1 MNPDQSF
8 RERVQALVA
17 EGKLTPQEAEALLGG
32 DTTSPE
38 PQAPPVPPVPV
49 IPDLP
54 EPPAPPML
62 PDSEQ
67 TPVYLD
73 RHGEVGEPTDVPPVL
88 HLIASAFNLT
98 VRIDPQVSAPRL
110 YVSVPDRVHLVGTPE
125 GWLVKRVGSKWKD
138 RSEGWLDRL
147 VGGVIEEGH
156 LRAELVVPPGIREVN
171 AKVQGGSLVLPDL
184 TAPVHVK
191 VQGGNLTVGNASEL
205 HAKVQGGNLRWTA
218 TVSGGEHHVKVQG
231 GNANVQLQP
240 GSSLRLEGEV
250 MAGNMSTSGFQVTKK
265 SRDYVNSSY
274 TGVLADGRA
283 HLAFKVQGGNMK
295 VVAS

>member
-1 MNPDQSF
+1 MNQDQSF

-32 DTTSPE
+32 DTTAPE
-38 PQAPPVPPVPV
+38 PQAPPVPPTPV

-125 GWLVKRVGSKWKD
+125 GWLVKRVGVEVEGPQRGLARPSRGRCD
-138 RSEGWLDRL
+138 RGKQPARRTRRSA
-147 VGGVIEEGH
+147 GH
-156 LRAELVVPPGIREVN
+156 P
-171 AKVQGGSLVLPDL
+171 
-184 TAPVHVK
+184 
-191 VQGGNLTVGNASEL
+191 
-205 HAKVQGGNLRWTA
+205 
-218 TVSGGEHHVKVQG
+218 
-231 GNANVQLQP
+231 
-240 GSSLRLEGEV
+240 
-250 MAGNMSTSGFQVTKK
+250 
-265 SRDYVNSSY
+265 
-274 TGVLADGRA
+274 
-283 HLAFKVQGGNMK
+283 
-295 VVAS
+295 